1 MNLTLDKLNKE
12 YSNKN
17 FFYAKSLG
25 VISGD
30 EVLLFKYSETIPIK
44 LDDIKKVFIEKK
56 RYLAYNILLFFCF
69 IFFFY
74 IFTINN
80 SVFNSK
86 YNIFYILINAL
97 FLVFSVIMERN
108 NYTLIIIKNND
119 FIKIKI
125 NKEDKNNAKW
135 LISKI
140 KQAKIVT
147 DN

>member
-1 MNLTLDKLNKE
+1 M
-12 YSNKN
+12 
-17 FFYAKSLG
+17 
-25 VISGD
+25 
-30 EVLLFKYSETIPIK
+30 
-44 LDDIKKVFIEKK
+44 
-56 RYLAYNILLFFCF
+56 
-69 IFFFY
+69 
-74 IFTINN
+74 
-80 SVFNSK
+80 
-86 YNIFYILINAL
+86 INAL